1 MTVSTRNS
9 ILDPKTFGN
18 QGSRITDRRSKIENH
33 GSKIE
38 DENHGSKIE
47 DRDSRI
53 ENRDSRIWSRRP
65 RIEDREARIKYRD
78 VRRAYRGYR
87 CTCSGKQCNAL
98 TLNNGVGQSAWHV
111 ASHFLIHMQL
121 DLPWFTCTRC
131 YLSAHFSEL
140 SMLHLGRPC
149 LIGAIVK

>member
-1 MTVSTRNS
+1 MVYGSWWQSRLETRFS
-9 ILDPKTFGN
+9 IPKLSGIKDRESRIEDRR
-18 QGSRITDRRSKIENH
+18 SRITDQR
-33 GSKIE
+33 
-38 DENHGSKIE
+38 SKIE

-53 ENRDSRIWSRRP
+53 WSRGP

-78 VRRAYRGYR
+78 VRRAYQGYR

-111 ASHFLIHMQL
+111 VSHFLIHMQL

-140 SMLHLGRPC
+140 SMLHL
-149 LIGAIVK
+149 

>member
-18 QGSRITDRRSKIENH
+18 QGSRITDRRS
-33 GSKIE
+33 
-38 DENHGSKIE
+38 
-47 DRDSRI
+47 RF
-53 ENRDSRIWSRRP
+53 ENRKSRFENLESGT
-65 RIEDREARIKYRD
+65 ENREARIKYRD

-87 CTCSGKQCNAL
+87 CKCSGKQCNAL

-111 ASHFLIHMQL
+111 ASQFLIHMQL

-131 YLSAHFSEL
+131 YLSAHFNEL